1 MNGAIVREAT
11 AGEVERWDDRVKR
24 FPDWRVFHLRSWV
37 ESIEACT
44 RARGVYLICEK
55 SGEPV
60 GCVPGLLV
68 RVGPL
73 RLFCSPRE
81 GWQTG
86 SMGPLFD
93 PTRVS
98 SAELVSA
105 LVAFLDHEY
114 RIHHI
119 ELATRSV
126 DADVMARLGFRGQ
139 PLFTYRLPLFP
150 GDEKKTLAAVHA
162 RTRTYMRS
170 LSKGNLNVTVE
181 SDDSFVDEYYSQT
194 QEVFARHRKAVPF
207 TKARVREL
215 FDRMRASGNLLAI
228 AVRKPDD
235 QQCIATGLFLIGG
248 SELYLWG
255 WAHRD
260 AFGRLH
266 PIELLTW
273 TAMQKAMEAG
283 CVSVD
288 MAGGGRAKMKYGPI
302 ADETTT
308 RWIRSRYK
316 WIGDMRHL
324 AARCYRMQQSA
335 RGRLTG
341 LIADRR
347 ARSSAAPSETPP
359 Q

>member
-1 MNGAIVREAT
+1 MKSTIVREAT
-11 AGEVERWDDRVKR
+11 AQEVERWDQLAQR
-24 FPDWRVFHLRSWV
+24 FPGWRVFHLRSWIQ
-37 ESIEACT
+37 SIEAHT

-55 SGEPV
+55 GGECV
-60 GCVPGLLV
+60 GCIPGFLI

-81 GWQTG
+81 GWQTE

-93 PTRVS
+93 PAVVS
-98 SAELVSA
+98 SADLAAA
-105 LVAFLDHEY
+105 LVRFLDHEY
-114 RIHHI
+114 RIHYI
-119 ELATRSV
+119 EMSTPAV
-126 DADVMARLGFRGQ
+126 DANVMTALGFHGQ
-139 PLFTYRLPLFP
+139 PVFTYRLPLFP

-170 LSKGNLNVTVE
+170 LSKGDLIVRSE
-181 SDDSFVDEYYSQT
+181 SDESFVDEYYSQT
-194 QEVFARHRKAVPF
+194 QEVFARHRKTVPF
-207 TKARVREL
+207 TKARVLTL
-215 FDRMRASGNLLAI
+215 FRHMKASGNLMAI
-228 AVRKPDD
+228 SVRKPDD
-235 QQCIATGLFLIGG
+235 QRCVATGLFLLGG

-260 AFGRLH
+260 EFGRLH

-288 MAGGGRAKMKYGPI
+288 MAGGGRAKMKYGPV
-302 ADETTT
+302 ADETNI
-308 RWIRSRYK
+308 RWTRSRYQ
-316 WIGDMRHL
+316 WITDMRHL

-335 RGRLTG
+335 RGRISG
-341 LIADRR
+341 LIADRSR
-347 ARSSAAPSETPP
+347 PSATPSGPSP